1 MAYYLGKDV
10 TVHWTTEASGLS
22 LSGAIATATGDSLS
36 AVKGASSSDTGILVL
51 ERADGID
58 STTLLSDITGVDF
71 TPGATNEDISYM
83 GKNTNLSAQ
92 VKHEFSVT
100 LTKKK
105 NDTIWDQMYNQRGRD
120 GVYVTSGGNI
130 IQEDVSAGAGG
141 GEIPDFAGAGY
152 TGNVHDGLTTS
163 RLGNFGYRLYLTLKE
178 GEEVFVIRN
187 CCMTSHT
194 VSLNAD
200 GTQEETAEFYSY
212 VDPLLVASGASEA
225 PYVTSGTL
233 MADI

>member
-1 MAYYLGKDV
+1 
-10 TVHWTTEASGLS
+10 
-22 LSGAIATATGDSLS
+22 
-36 AVKGASSSDTGILVL
+36 
-51 ERADGID
+51 
-58 STTLLSDITGVDF
+58 
-71 TPGATNEDISYM
+71 
-83 GKNTNLSAQ
+83 
-92 VKHEFSVT
+92 
-100 LTKKK
+100 
-105 NDTIWDQMYNQRGRD
+105 MYNGRGRD

-141 GEIPDFAGAGY
+141 GNIPDFAGAGFV
-152 TGNVHDGLTTS
+152 GNVHDGLTTS
-163 RLGNFGYRLYLTLKE
+163 RLGNFGYRLYLTIKE
-178 GEEVFVIRN
+178 GDEVFVLRN

-212 VDPLLVASGASEA
+212 VDPLLVASGTSEA